1 VNAWITARRIKSGNE
16 ETFQKKWAGGAAP
29 EGMLDAY
36 LLQDEADPRNS
47 LSISLWDSAEKLFKY
62 RTSDDARRR
71 DDELDQVIDKEQ
83 WSRGFVG
90 FRASD
95 LASGGGMKMWLM
107 LPMMALA
114 GATAAFL
121 LVRRLRGSDMDI
133 PEEPDTWQRES
144 TTAMSTPSTMPP
156 ATAPTTPQ
164 YETQQAQVRPRVAGN
179 ASAPA
184 PRTVG
189 GGPPGAVRPAA
200 DTTGQ
205 SEASAIAGRRPNL
218 LVRDLMTP
226 NPVTVEHDA
235 DVTTA
240 ATRMRELNVGALPVT
255 ADGKLTGMVTD
266 RDITL
271 SLTDAKVPPEQI
283 KVRDVMTDIPTA
295 VSPHV
300 SIEEASKLMADHQVR
315 RLPVVE
321 GTRIVGIIAL
331 GDLAAD
337 GAPQAAEDALEE
349 ISEPAKPQR

>member
-1 VNAWITARRIKSGNE
+1 MNAWITARRIKSGNE

-29 EGMLDAY
+29 DGMVDAY

-71 DDELDQVIDKEQ
+71 DEELDQVIDKEQ

-95 LASGGGMKMWLM
+95 LASGGMKMWFV
-107 LPMMALA
+107 LPAMALA
-114 GATAAFL
+114 GAAAAFF
-121 LVRRLRGSDMDI
+121 LVRRLRGGDLQD
-133 PEEPDTWQRES
+133 EPDTWQRES
-144 TTAMSTPSTMPP
+144 TSGASMPP
-156 ATAPTTPQ
+156 AAPPSPPR
-164 YETQQAQVRPRVAGN
+164 YETQQPQARPIVAGN
-179 ASAPA
+179 ASAPESRSTTSA
-184 PRTVG
+184 T
-189 GGPPGAVRPAA
+189 GAASVRPAESP
-200 DTTGQ
+200 GN
-205 SEASAIAGRRPNL
+205 SGRRTDL

-235 DVTTA
+235 DVATA
-240 ATRMRELNVGALPVT
+240 AKRMREINVGALPVT

-266 RDITL
+266 RDITV
-271 SLTDAKVPPEQI
+271 SLTDAEVAPEQI
-283 KVRDVMTDIPTA
+283 KVRDVMTDIPIA
-295 VSPHV
+295 VSPQASV
-300 SIEEASKLMADHQVR
+300 EEASKLMADHQVR

-321 GTRIVGIIAL
+321 GARIVGILAL

-337 GAPQAAEDALEE
+337 GAPRAAGDALEE

>member
-29 EGMLDAY
+29 DGMLDAY
-36 LLQDEADPRNS
+36 LLQDEADPRNT

-90 FRASD
+90 FRAPD
-95 LASGGGMKMWLM
+95 LSSGGGRKMWLV
-107 LPMMALA
+107 LPGMMLA
-114 GATAAFL
+114 GAAAAFF
-121 LVRRLRGSDMDI
+121 LVRKLRGADMD
-133 PEEPDTWQRES
+133 EGLDTWQRES

-156 ATAPTTPQ
+156 ATPPTTPQ
-164 YETQQAQVRPRVAGN
+164 YETHQSQVRPRVAGN
-179 ASAPA
+179 ASAPE
-184 PRTVG
+184 PRSSG
-189 GGPPGAVRPAA
+189 GGASAATRPPA
-200 DTTGQ
+200 DTTRQ
-205 SEASAIAGRRPNL
+205 SEATATAGRRPNL

-240 ATRMRELNVGALPVT
+240 AKRMRELNIGALPVT

-271 SLTDAKVPPEQI
+271 SLTDATVPPEQI